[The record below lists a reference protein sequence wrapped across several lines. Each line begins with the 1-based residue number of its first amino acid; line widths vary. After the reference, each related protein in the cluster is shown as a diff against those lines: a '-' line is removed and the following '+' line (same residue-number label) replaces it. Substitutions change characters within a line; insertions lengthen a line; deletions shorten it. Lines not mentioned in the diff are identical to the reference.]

1 MAIKSIYKLMNE
13 RITSDSIVHKE
24 SKEYI
29 NLKEYLKKF
38 KTEIENFTKYQ
49 PGDTYENDFYL
60 PINGHITNASKNVV
74 ATLVLPKRLDNIK
87 SITCNKLVCEARGI
101 KGYLNSQAG
110 YVNYVDKSGYTVS
123 CRKNSNCSVEIR
135 IAKSTAFTNVDNNTP
150 ITLALGENKGDI
162 KLTFE

>member
-13 RITSDSIVHKE
+13 RITSDSIVHKLE
-24 SKEYI
+24 DNTYK
-29 NLKEYLKKF
+29 NLKDILNNINN
-38 KTEIENFTKYQ
+38 EIYYK

-60 PINGHITNASKNVV
+60 PVSGHITNASKNVV

-101 KGYLNSQAG
+101 KGYLNNQAG
-110 YVNYVDKSGYTVS
+110 YVNYIGKSGYTVS
-123 CRKNSNCSVEIR
+123 CRKNSNCSIEIR

-150 ITLALGENKGDI
+150 ITLALGEEKGDI
-162 KLTFE
+162 TLTFE